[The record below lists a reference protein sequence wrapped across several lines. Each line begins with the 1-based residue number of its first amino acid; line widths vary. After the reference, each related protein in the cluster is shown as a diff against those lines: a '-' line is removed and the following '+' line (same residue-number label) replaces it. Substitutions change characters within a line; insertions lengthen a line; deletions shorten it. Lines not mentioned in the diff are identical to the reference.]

1 MHEAGTDRAP
11 RVVAAENCTAG
22 AERAINPRIL
32 SKRGNPGACFLFL
45 ASTVAGEEKAGA
57 FCLIADQ
64 PASEST
70 SSSIELVLAGG
81 DRLHIPNDAAI
92 LRMVLSILRESKTV

>member
-1 MHEAGTDRAP
+1 MKREQT
-11 RVVAAENCTAG
+11 
-22 AERAINPRIL
+22 ERRELWRQRIAQQEQ
-32 SKRGNPGACFLFL
+32 SGR
-45 ASTVAGEEKAGA
+45 SIRA
-57 FCLIADQ
+57 FCQSEGIPEHAFYSWRQRLREKKKPVRFALLQTQ